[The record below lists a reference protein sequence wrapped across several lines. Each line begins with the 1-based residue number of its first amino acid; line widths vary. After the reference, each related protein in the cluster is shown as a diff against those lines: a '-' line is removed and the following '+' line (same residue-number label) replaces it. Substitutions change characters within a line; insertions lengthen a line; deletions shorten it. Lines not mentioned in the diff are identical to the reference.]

1 MINDQYTFIMYV
13 FVELVAN
20 SHKAIILRQNLKKKS
35 WSTWNFSVLV
45 GDLIRYNMLYFKTW
59 LSDQSIFLYLFY
71 ILRITIFII
80 FLNNNEGYIC

>member
-59 LSDQSIFLYLFY
+59 LSD
-71 ILRITIFII
+71 
-80 FLNNNEGYIC
+80 

>member
-1 MINDQYTFIMYV
+1 MYV
-13 FVELVAN
+13 FVELVAY

-59 LSDQSIFLYLFY
+59 LSDQSIFLDVAV
-71 ILRITIFII
+71 
-80 FLNNNEGYIC
+80 ICSFSLLYSVMLLLLSRFSHVQLCATL